1 MGGFANYPSL
11 EDRTVFITGGAL
23 GIGESLVEAFVR
35 QKSRVAFIDL
45 DFDASQALQKR
56 LEDEGL
62 QKPWFKPCDVRDI
75 ASLEKCLR
83 NAALDL
89 GPVSVLVNNAG
100 NDERHKAD
108 EISVEYWDDR
118 IAVNLRH
125 QFFAAREVARD
136 MKENGGGSIIN
147 FGSVQAYLS
156 SPGMSGYAVSKYG
169 VRGVTRTLA
178 REFGK
183 NNIRV
188 NTVVPGWVMTERQ
201 KELWVDEAAE
211 KMIDEVQCLPG
222 RLQPSDVARLVLFLA
237 SDDSAMCTAQDF
249 IVDAGWV

>member
-11 EDRTVFITGGAL
+11 EDRTVFITGGAS

-222 RLQPSDVARLVLFLA
+222 RLQPFDIARLVLFLA